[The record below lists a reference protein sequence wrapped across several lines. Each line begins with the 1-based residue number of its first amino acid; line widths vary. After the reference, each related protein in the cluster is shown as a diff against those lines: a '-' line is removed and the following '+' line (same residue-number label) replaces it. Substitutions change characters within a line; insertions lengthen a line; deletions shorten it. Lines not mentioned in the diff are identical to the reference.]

1 MLRKSWLKSNDVIR
15 FDLGF
20 LRMDSKG
27 LGIVC
32 RSGLMNDRE
41 FIDDEIIVSEVLGR
55 IEIIKIILELFSLLY
70 KRFIVH

>member
-1 MLRKSWLKSNDVIR
+1 
-15 FDLGF
+15 
-20 LRMDSKG
+20 
-27 LGIVC
+27 
-32 RSGLMNDRE
+32 MNDRE